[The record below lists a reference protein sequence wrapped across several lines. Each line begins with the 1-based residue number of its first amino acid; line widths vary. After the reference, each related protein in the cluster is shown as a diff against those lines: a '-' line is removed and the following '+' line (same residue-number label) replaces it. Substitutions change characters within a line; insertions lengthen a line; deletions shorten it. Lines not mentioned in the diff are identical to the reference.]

1 MTTLPDYAVSPG
13 DHIKEWLD
21 DHGINAAELA
31 RRLDVTPKHV
41 SELVSGKAPLSAT
54 VALGLERVT
63 GIPARIWNR
72 FEAGYREDLA
82 RWPGRS
88 GSCGRLS
95 GIAAADLVRAACL
108 RRGMAW
114 CLWTPVPAAQ
124 RGRLSREQQA
134 PPLTRRDPEGDA

>member
-41 SELVSGKAPLSAT
+41 SELLSGKAPLSAT

-82 RWPGRS
+82 RLAETDRLAAQYEQAKRFPLKYLREAGIERLSDYDLASLHFRGRS
-88 GSCGRLS
+88 AV
-95 GIAAADLVRAACL
+95 IK
-108 RRGMAW
+108 
-114 CLWTPVPAAQ
+114 
-124 RGRLSREQQA
+124 
-134 PPLTRRDPEGDA
+134 DPQKP

>member
-13 DHIKEWLD
+13 DHIEEWLD
-21 DHGINAAELA
+21 DQGINAAELA

-41 SELVSGKAPLSAT
+41 SELLSGKAPLSAT

-82 RWPGRS
+82 RLAETD
-88 GSCGRLS
+88 RL
-95 GIAAADLVRAACL
+95 AAQLLHCSEEDIVFSKF
-108 RRGMAW
+108 GKMIS
-114 CLWTPVPAAQ
+114 VPA
-124 RGRLSREQQA
+124 
-134 PPLTRRDPEGDA
+134 PN

>member
-13 DHIKEWLD
+13 DHIEEWLD
-21 DHGINAAELA
+21 DQGINAAELA

-41 SELVSGKAPLSAT
+41 SELLSGKAPLSAT

-82 RWPGRS
+82 RLAETD
-88 GSCGRLS
+88 RL
-95 GIAAADLVRAACL
+95 
-108 RRGMAW
+108 
-114 CLWTPVPAAQ
+114 AAQ
-124 RGRLSREQQA
+124 YEQAKKFPLAYLRKWEFMSASSRDAATTTTTSRSHRE
-134 PPLTRRDPEGDA
+134 PPR

>member
-41 SELVSGKAPLSAT
+41 SELLSGKAPLSAT

-95 GIAAADLVRAACL
+95 RV
-108 RRGMAW
+108 
-114 CLWTPVPAAQ
+114 
-124 RGRLSREQQA
+124 GR
-134 PPLTRRDPEGDA
+134 TRS

>member
-41 SELVSGKAPLSAT
+41 SELLSGKAPLSAT

-82 RWPGRS
+82 RLAETD
-88 GSCGRLS
+88 RL
-95 GIAAADLVRAACL
+95 
-108 RRGMAW
+108 
-114 CLWTPVPAAQ
+114 AAQ
-124 RGRLSREQQA
+124 YVSARLVAFPGAERCHKR
-134 PPLTRRDPEGDA
+134 PPKTLDMSAFRT

>member
-13 DHIKEWLD
+13 NHIEEWLD
-21 DHGINAAELA
+21 DQGINAAELA

-41 SELVSGKAPLSAT
+41 SELLSGKAPLSAT

-82 RWPGRS
+82 R
-88 GSCGRLS
+88 L
-95 GIAAADLVRAACL
+95 AETDKL
-108 RRGMAW
+108 
-114 CLWTPVPAAQ
+114 AAQ
-124 RGRLSREQQA
+124 YEQA
-134 PPLTRRDPEGDA
+134 KLLPLGYLRKWKFI